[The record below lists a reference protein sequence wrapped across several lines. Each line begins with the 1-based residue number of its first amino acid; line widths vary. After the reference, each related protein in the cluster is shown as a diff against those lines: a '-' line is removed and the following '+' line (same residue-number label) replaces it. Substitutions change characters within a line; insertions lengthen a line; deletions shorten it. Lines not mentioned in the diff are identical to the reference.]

1 MKKTIIF
8 LLFALAVNIVSYAQ
22 DAFYYY
28 DGKQIPLTENAS
40 KIVVISPLA
49 GNAGISNGNL
59 QFEKSISDSRS
70 IIEVYKVKPSMTAQ
84 SVKSLAYAS
93 VSNPVSIQSCFV
105 TEDGKELI
113 PTGYIDVKL
122 KSEKDY
128 PALQSTARQYDCEI
142 IGQNPFM
149 PLWYSLRLS
158 ETSGRDAVV
167 VANSIY
173 ESGKFA
179 SSSPGFSFDALEI
192 SYDPNVLNQWGLYN
206 STYEGMDISVSQAW
220 GYSTGRGI
228 TIAIV
233 DQGIDLAHQDLADNI
248 SSLSYDTETKSSPS
262 KVYGAHGTHC
272 AGIAAAV
279 RNNGIQ
285 VAGVA
290 PDATLMSV
298 SNTLSGSTEL
308 ESNLANGINWAWQH
322 GADIISCSWWC
333 SDKDIVKEAIDLAL
347 SRGREGRGCVFVKS
361 AGNTSGPISFPG
373 DYRPEVIAVA
383 NMKQDGTLSAT
394 FAYGSN
400 MFVTAPGTYILST
413 VPGNAITYMGGTS
426 MAAPHVAGLAA
437 LILERNPQLSAY
449 KVREIIAKNAKKI
462 GTYAYDTNKTFG
474 SWNEHYGYG
483 LIDAYKAVVNT
494 PRR

>member
-1 MKKTIIF
+1 MR
-8 LLFALAVNIVSYAQ
+8 V
-22 DAFYYY
+22 
-28 DGKQIPLTENAS
+28 
-40 KIVVISPLA
+40 
-49 GNAGISNGNL
+49 
-59 QFEKSISDSRS
+59 
-70 IIEVYKVKPSMTAQ
+70 
-84 SVKSLAYAS
+84 
-93 VSNPVSIQSCFV
+93 
-105 TEDGKELI
+105 
-113 PTGYIDVKL
+113 
-122 KSEKDY
+122 
-128 PALQSTARQYDCEI
+128 
-142 IGQNPFM
+142 
-149 PLWYSLRLS
+149 S

-206 STYEGMDISVSQAW
+206 SANEGMDISVSQAW

-383 NMKQDGTLSAT
+383 NMKQDGTLST
-394 FAYGSN
+394 TSAYGSN
-400 MFVTAPGTYILST
+400 MFVTAPGTSILST

-462 GTYAYDTNKTFG
+462 GTYAYDTNKAFG
-474 SWNEHYGYG
+474 SWNERVDRC
-483 LIDAYKAVVNT
+483 L
-494 PRR
+494 